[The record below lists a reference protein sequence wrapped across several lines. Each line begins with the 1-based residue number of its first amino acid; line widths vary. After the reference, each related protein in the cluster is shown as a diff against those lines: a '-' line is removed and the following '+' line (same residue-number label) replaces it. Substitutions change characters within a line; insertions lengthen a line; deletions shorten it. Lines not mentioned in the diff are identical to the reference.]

1 LIYTGKSIV
10 LSVRFAYISYQRCIM
25 KVTAINGSPHKE
37 GNTYHALAR
46 IGSILKENDIDFEIV
61 HIGNKA
67 IRGCTACGECFKRA
81 DGTCVFGDDVVNET
95 VQTMKNSDGIILS
108 SPVYYSGVA
117 GTMKSFLDRAF
128 FVAGAS
134 GGLFR
139 HKVGA
144 ALVAVRRSGGSST
157 LDCLNHYLSYT
168 EMIIASSNYWNI
180 IHGRAAGEVLKDDE
194 GMQALDVLA
203 KNMVWILKMKEAT
216 KDTIVPPQKAEKV
229 YTSFIR

>member
-1 LIYTGKSIV
+1 ML
-10 LSVRFAYISYQRCIM
+10 AQQRCIM
-25 KVTAINGSPHKE
+25 KITAINGSPHKE
-37 GNTYHALAR
+37 GNTYLALAR
-46 IGSILKENDIDFEIV
+46 IGAIIKENNIDFEIV
-61 HIGNKA
+61 HVGNKV
-67 IRGCTACGECFKRA
+67 IRGSTACGECFKRA
-81 DGTCVFGDDVVNET
+81 NGTCVIEDDPVNET
-95 VQTMKNSDGIILS
+95 IQKMKDADGIILA

-157 LDCLNHYLSYT
+157 LDCLNHYLSFT

-180 IHGRAAGEVLKDDE
+180 IHGRAAGEIQKDDE
-194 GMQALDVLA
+194 GMQTLDVLA
-203 KNMVWILKMKEAT
+203 RNIVWILNMREAT
-216 KDTIVPPQKAEKV
+216 KSTITPPAKAEKIV
-229 YTSFIR
+229 TSFIR

>member
-1 LIYTGKSIV
+1 
-10 LSVRFAYISYQRCIM
+10 M

-46 IGSILKENDIDFEIV
+46 IGEIFKENKIDFEIV
-61 HIGNKA
+61 HIGHNV

-95 VQTMKNSDGIILS
+95 IQTMKNSDGIILA

-157 LDCLNHYLSYT
+157 LDCLNHYLAFT

-180 IHGRAAGEVLKDDE
+180 IHGRTPGEVLKDDE
-194 GMQALDVLA
+194 GVQTLDVLA
-203 KNMVWILKMKEAT
+203 KNIVWILKMKEAT
-216 KDTIVPPQKAEKV
+216 KNAVTPPAKEEKV
-229 YTSFIR
+229 ITNFIR